1 MNTPAE
7 VVVDVRGRCC
17 PVPIIEARRAM
28 ARCTPGSVVRVL
40 ATDPG
45 FPKDLEAFCQQT
57 GNRIVDFVNADDHY
71 VYVLQRQP

>member
-1 MNTPAE
+1 MNTTAE
-7 VVVDVRGRCC
+7 VVVGARGRRC
-17 PVPIIEARRAM
+17 PVPIIEAWPAM
-28 ARCTPGSVVRVL
+28 ARCTPGSAVRVL

-45 FPKDLEAFCQQT
+45 FPKDLEAFCPQT